1 MLDHFCYEQKNNQ
14 QQTEA
19 FSALYVP
26 FLGHQIYTPL
36 HDCSFSTRGEI
47 PRTTSENKSSR
58 LIKSVCRSV
67 QIYMCVCHLRTT
79 IEITYDI
86 LSAAVN
92 PYLIYK
98 ILDQKGIKSF
108 VSLVNL

>member
-1 MLDHFCYEQKNNQ
+1 MNQKNNQ
-14 QQTEA
+14 QQTEG

-36 HDCSFSTRGEI
+36 HDCSSSTRGEI

-58 LIKSVCRSV
+58 LIKSVCRS
-67 QIYMCVCHLRTT
+67 QCRYTCVCATYEQL

-86 LSAAVN
+86 VSAAVN
-92 PYLIYK
+92 TCLIYK
-98 ILDQKGIKSF
+98 TLDQNKI
-108 VSLVNL
+108 VS